1 MPGTFFTLYVLAFDL
16 DERDQPVR
24 AFGPR
29 RAATKEAA
37 LEEARELAVTHAGV
51 VVWKRE
57 GDPVVGEEGE
67 PEIVFQSGRI
77 GDFA

>member
-1 MPGTFFTLYVLAFDL
+1 MPGTFVTLYVLAFDL

-51 VVWKRE
+51 VV
-57 GDPVVGEEGE
+57 
-67 PEIVFQSGRI
+67 
-77 GDFA
+77 